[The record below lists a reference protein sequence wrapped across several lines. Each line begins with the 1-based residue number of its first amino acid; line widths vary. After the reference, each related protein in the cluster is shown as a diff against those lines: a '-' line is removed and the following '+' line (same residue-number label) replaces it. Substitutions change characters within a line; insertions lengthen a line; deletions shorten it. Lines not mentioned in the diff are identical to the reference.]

1 MHEVSI
7 VQSLIEI
14 VLEKADENNFKT
26 INKISLKTG
35 DFAGV
40 MKDSLMFAFEG
51 ISKGTI
57 LENTELIMEQVKATG
72 KCDDCNNIFEI
83 NHFDKLCPKCNKFC
97 NSIVTGY
104 ELYINTIEGD
114 E

>member
-7 VQSLIEI
+7 ISSLIDI
-14 VLEKADENNFKT
+14 VLEKAEENNLKI
-26 INKISLKTG
+26 INKISLKIG

-40 MKDSLMFAFEG
+40 MKDSLSFAFEG

-57 LENTELIMEQVKATG
+57 LENAELVMERVKATG
-72 KCDDCNNIFEI
+72 KCDDCNIIFEI
-83 NHFDKLCPKCNKFC
+83 EHFNKLCPSCNKFC
-97 NSIVTGY
+97 NSIVSGY